1 LEVRFMWRYL
11 VLVVVLLACLSAAY
25 GQIVEI
31 PALNMLDKAKWNEWS
46 GTTAHAW
53 DIVPG
58 EGHAG
63 KPALRILAKSSNHD
77 VMVMTDTDKLQ
88 AGKRYGVTIWWQL
101 QDLSPEAQVDFRTIF
116 RDKDGKWLSGD
127 DQNARSTKE
136 EGGWLKRQY
145 RITPPPGT
153 VSATLGFWVRETTG
167 TIRVSDITVEE
178 MPLQQRTFDSMYDYD
193 PEQVPLGMAPL
204 NGFMALRTA
213 NSPFIARAMRWNEMM
228 IRTGFLQ
235 EDLARAHRA
244 AAYAGAGAGASAG
257 WLKNS
262 EQGVEA
268 ILKDLDV
275 LQQTYGRLFDA
286 KQAAELPAQFDAVA
300 DKLEPRNAEASTQ
313 VQSLTKSLCVPVK
326 DAAWTKLALSD
337 HSQPW
342 WDAQKRRP
350 RYMLWSRWS
359 TPEFWDME
367 KPLDMGDG
375 HTLTSGAPAK
385 FENGVADWSN
395 YVAEWDKKREAGAK
409 TSSLI
414 THYSLHDKGYLAPEF
429 VKQQG
434 DDPDLRMWDKE
445 GKPLGTPSGVTNFNW
460 LNPAARAHMVDVLTQ
475 MAKFFCARPEFK
487 FYVSS
492 WESAGPRAGGVRIG
506 QNPSHVADFRAYL
519 QKRYNT
525 IAALNRR
532 WGSNYASFDEISPAP
547 EQTLAAGQAATP
559 LQIESQRWAHE
570 AYVDYISLITKTVR
584 ETDPQKPVLGEQSGI
599 PRNVFSPRL
608 MDSVDIIGHHNRAG
622 TTMPVQLWISSL
634 QRYHGTPSALFE
646 NFWGCQEDHPARL
659 MDERAM
665 RAQMRRYLYRHAA
678 WGRSAQVW
686 WYAYTSAPYLLTYN
700 GNWFTPVY
708 DLTTMRYSAAGF
720 PVEKAKVDR
729 VETALLG
736 SEIVPSKVLLV
747 QPYATMLAEGQAN
760 NTVREWLGW
769 HNLLY
774 PRNMLYEVLP
784 DEYFTSGRAKL
795 SGFDVVILPLATHL
809 DEAFTKQ
816 LVDFAHAGGT
826 VICSG
831 PAALYNELGRPN
843 GQLLNAAKLQP
854 RLENP
859 EGDWRYLYGKDE
871 GKPLVEAAVGKGKVV
886 ALAQSVTR
894 VTAADE
900 AARLVGMVRQKAA
913 PAAEAPGTT
922 LELLLRRLPDGR
934 HLLCVLNWDPDKA
947 TSGEVSVQGAFKRVA
962 DIDMPTPC
970 SIRAASAKGRTRFNV
985 SLDAGAT
992 TYIMLAP

>member
-1 LEVRFMWRYL
+1 MWRYP
-11 VLVVVLLACLSAAY
+11 VLAVLLLACLSAAH

-31 PALNMLDKAKWNEWS
+31 PALNMADKAKWTEWS
-46 GTTAHAW
+46 GSTAHVW
-53 DIVPG
+53 DIVPD
-58 EGHAG
+58 GHGG
-63 KPALRILAKSSNHD
+63 KPALRILARNSNDD
-77 VMVMTDTDKLQ
+77 VMVMTETEKLQ
-88 AGKRYGVTIWWQL
+88 AGKRYAVTIWWRL
-101 QDLSPEAQVDFRTIF
+101 EGLSPEAQVDFRTIF

-127 DQNARSTKE
+127 DQHARSTTE
-136 EGGWLKRQY
+136 QDGWLKRQY

-153 VSATLGFWVRETTG
+153 VSSTLGIWVRETTG
-167 TIRVSDITVEE
+167 TIRVSDVTIEE
-178 MPLQQRTFDSMYDYD
+178 MPEQQRTFDSMYDYD

-204 NGFMALRTA
+204 DGFNALRTA
-213 NSPFIARAMRWNEMM
+213 KSPFLPRAMRWNEMM

-244 AAYAGAGAGASAG
+244 AGYTGKAGR
-257 WLKNS
+257 LTTCDQTVK
-262 EQGVEA
+262 A
-268 ILKDLDV
+268 ILKDLDA

-286 KQAAELPAQFDAVA
+286 KQAGELPARFDAVA
-300 DKLEPRNAEASTQ
+300 DKLEPRIAEASTQ
-313 VQSLTKSLCVPVK
+313 MQSLIKSLCPALT
-326 DAAWTKLALSD
+326 DASWTRLSQPNRN
-337 HSQPW
+337 QPW

-359 TPEFWDME
+359 TPEFWEME
-367 KPLDMGDG
+367 KPLDMGEG

-395 YVAEWDKKREAGAK
+395 YLAEWDRKRSFGAK

-414 THYSLHDKGYLAPEF
+414 THYSLHDRGYLAPEF
-429 VKQQG
+429 AKQHG

-445 GKPLGTPSGVTNFNW
+445 GKPLGAPAGVTNFNW
-460 LNPAARAHMVDVLTQ
+460 LNPLARAHMVDVLTQ
-475 MAKFFCARPEFK
+475 MATFFKPRAEFQY
-487 FYVSS
+487 YVSS

-506 QNPSHVADFRAYL
+506 QNPSHLTDFRAYL

-525 IAALNRR
+525 IAELNRR
-532 WGSNYASFDEISPAP
+532 WGSNYASFEEISPAP

-599 PRNVFSPRL
+599 PRLMFSPRL

-747 QPYATMLAEGQAN
+747 QPYATMLAEGEAN

-816 LVDFAHAGGT
+816 LVEFAQAGGT

-843 GQLLNAAKLQP
+843 GQLLSAAKLQA

-859 EGDWRYLYGKDE
+859 EGDWRYPYGKDE
-871 GKPLVEAAVGKGKVV
+871 DKPWVEASVGKGKVV
-886 ALAQSVTR
+886 ALTQSVTR
-894 VTAADE
+894 VSDAEDAAG
-900 AARLVGMVRQKAA
+900 LVGMVRQKAA
-913 PAAEAPGTT
+913 PAAEAPATT

-934 HLLCVLNWDPDKA
+934 HLLCVLNRDPDKA
-947 TSGEVSVQGAFKRVA
+947 TSGEVSVQGNFKRVA

-970 SIRAASAKGRTRFNV
+970 SVKAVSANGRTRFNV
-985 SLDAGAT
+985 SLEAGAT